1 MNENVN
7 TGNQLEMLWA
17 KCLAKFQDNLPEMQF
32 NTWFRPIRPLMWEA
46 SSHVLKL
53 GVPSGFFQEYLE
65 TNFFD
70 LLKITLTSVFGEV
83 NLKYVVNL
91 DKGAVT
97 ETGGDH
103 MRKTTPAPARMNIVD
118 NKAVMETALNPQLN
132 RNYTLDCFV
141 EGKSNKLAKS
151 SGIAIAK
158 QPGETPFNPLFIYGG
173 SGLGKTHL
181 ANAIGNAILEKHQ
194 GKRIIYVDALRFQTQ
209 YQDAVRNNNLVDFMH
224 FYQSLDV
231 LIIDDIQELEGKEK
245 TVNTFFHIFNHLHQA
260 RKQLILAAD
269 RSPKEIKLMDERM
282 LSRFAWGLSVEVQK
296 PDEEMRKAILKYK
309 VDRNALE
316 ISDEVISYIAK
327 NTKGNVRELEGIVN
341 ALLARATLTDAIIN
355 LELAEEVVGRTEEVV
370 EKSVDLD
377 DIQTAVC
384 EYYNLD
390 VKDIQTK
397 SRKREVAQAR
407 QVAMYLARKYTK
419 KSLAVIGSEI
429 GNRDHATVLH
439 ACKTVENLLETD
451 KTIRQSLDSIE
462 SKLK

>member
-1 MNENVN
+1 MNEKINN
-7 TGNQLEMLWA
+7 GDQCEMLWA
-17 KCLAKFQDNLPEMQF
+17 KCLQKFEDNLPEAQF
-32 NTWFRPIRPLMWEA
+32 TTWFKPIKPLLWEQ
-46 SSHVLKL
+46 SSHTLKL

-65 TNFFD
+65 GHFFD
-70 LLKITLTSVFGEV
+70 LLKATLTHVYGEV

-91 DKGAVT
+91 DKGISTENGGQHMKKTQPVAV
-97 ETGGDH
+97 
-103 MRKTTPAPARMNIVD
+103 NVVD
-118 NKAVMETALNPQLN
+118 NQAVMDHALNPQLN
-132 RNYTLDCFV
+132 RNYTMDCFV

-151 SGIAIAK
+151 AGLAISK
-158 QPGETPFNPLFIYGG
+158 TPGETPFNPLFIYGG

-181 ANAIGNAILEKHQ
+181 ANAIGNTILEKHPN
-194 GKRIIYVDALRFQTQ
+194 KRVIYVDALRFQTQ

-245 TVNTFFHIFNHLHQA
+245 TVNTFFHIFNHLHQTG
-260 RKQLILAAD
+260 KQLILAAD
-269 RSPKEIKLMDERM
+269 RSPKEIKQMDERM
-282 LSRFAWGLSVEVQK
+282 LSRFLWGLSAEISK
-296 PDEEMRKAILKYK
+296 PDEDMRKAILKYK
-309 VDRNALE
+309 VDHNALD
-316 ISDEVISYIAK
+316 ISDDVIEYIAK

-341 ALLARATLTDAIIN
+341 SLLARATLTDAIVD
-355 LELAEEVVGRTEEVV
+355 LELAEEVVGKNEVEV
-370 EKSVDLD
+370 EKTVDLD
-377 DIQTAVC
+377 EIQEAVC

-439 ACKTVENLLETD
+439 ACKTVENLIETD
-451 KTIRQSLDSIE
+451 KTIRQSLDTIE

>member
-1 MNENVN
+1 MNEKINN
-7 TGNQLEMLWA
+7 GDQCEMLWA
-17 KCLAKFQDNLPEMQF
+17 KCLQKFEDNLPEAQF
-32 NTWFRPIRPLMWEA
+32 TTWFKPIKPLLWEQ
-46 SSHVLKL
+46 SSHTLKL

-65 TNFFD
+65 GHFFD
-70 LLKITLTSVFGEV
+70 LLKATLTHVYGEV

-91 DKGAVT
+91 DKGISTENGGQHMKKTQAV
-97 ETGGDH
+97 
-103 MRKTTPAPARMNIVD
+103 AVNVVD
-118 NKAVMETALNPQLN
+118 NQAVMDHALNPQLN
-132 RNYTLDCFV
+132 RNYTMDCFV

-151 SGIAIAK
+151 AGLAISK
-158 QPGETPFNPLFIYGG
+158 TPGETPFNPLFIYGG

-181 ANAIGNAILEKHQ
+181 ANAIGNTILEKHPN
-194 GKRIIYVDALRFQTQ
+194 KRVIYVDALRFQTQ

-245 TVNTFFHIFNHLHQA
+245 TVNTFFHIFNHLHQTG
-260 RKQLILAAD
+260 KQLILAAD
-269 RSPKEIKLMDERM
+269 RSPKEIKQMDERM
-282 LSRFAWGLSVEVQK
+282 LSRFLWGLSAEISK
-296 PDEEMRKAILKYK
+296 PDEDMRKAILKYK
-309 VDRNALE
+309 VDHNALD
-316 ISDEVISYIAK
+316 ISDDVIEYIAK

-341 ALLARATLTDAIIN
+341 SLLARATLTDAIVD
-355 LELAEEVVGRTEEVV
+355 LELAEEVVGKNEVEV
-370 EKSVDLD
+370 EKTVDLD
-377 DIQTAVC
+377 EIQEAVC

-439 ACKTVENLLETD
+439 ACKTVENLIETD
-451 KTIRQSLDSIE
+451 KTIRQSLDTIE